1 MKQLN
6 LSDWKE
12 LNNSFPRRLIYHTGI
27 DCGFTVELNYM
38 INAMLYCLAKGYR
51 FQLYSDDANFGTGKG
66 WTEYFMPFCEEVHE
80 SFHHNYNLH
89 RPPTWRRVMKNV
101 IKTRSLSFVFW
112 KLKFLLKSLIGH
124 WQAFRAYGEYV
135 RLSQDVAHNPDKYYH
150 IPALGISCS
159 YTEAYAMMARMVWQ
173 PQPGLQQQIADT
185 KHRLSLPQVYSGIQI
200 RGGDKVQE
208 ARLITG
214 RQIIEALH
222 PQEGDCI
229 FALAD
234 NYHQLEIVRNEFPQ
248 VRIISLCQPDETGY
262 YHQAFTRL
270 SPQEKKESIIRLLTS
285 LDILFQCRAFV
296 GTITSG
302 PSVFL
307 MKVRADEPCVTAID
321 CPHDMLPH
329 CLVLSIDDRAAISAN
344 RLR

>member
-12 LNNSFPRRLIYHTGI
+12 LNNSFPRRLIYHAGI

-38 INAMLYCLAKGYR
+38 LNAMLHCLANGYR
-51 FQLYSDDANFGTGKG
+51 FQLYSEDANFGTGIG
-66 WTEYFMPFCEEVHE
+66 WTEYFAPFCEEVHE
-80 SFHHNYNLH
+80 PFHHKYNLH
-89 RPPTWRRVMKNV
+89 RPPSWRRIIRNTIRTK
-101 IKTRSLSFVFW
+101 SLSFVFW

-124 WQAFRAYGEYV
+124 WLAFRAYGEYV
-135 RLSQDVAHNPDKYYH
+135 RLSQDVAHEPDRYYH
-150 IPALGISCS
+150 IPAFGLNGS
-159 YTEAYAMMARMVWQ
+159 YYEVYAMLARMIWQ
-173 PQPGLQQQIADT
+173 PQPEVQQQMAGT
-185 KHRLSLPQVYSGIQI
+185 KRRLSLPPVYSGVQI
-200 RGGDKVQE
+200 RGGDKARE

-234 NYHQLEIVRNEFPQ
+234 NYRQLEIVRNEFPQ

-262 YHQAFTRL
+262 YHQAFTSL
-270 SPQEKKESIIRLLTS
+270 LPLEKKEFIIRLLTS
-285 LDILFQCRAFV
+285 IDILFHCRAFV

-321 CPHDMLPH
+321 CPHDMLH
-329 CLVLSIDDRAAISAN
+329 RCLVLNIDERAAISAN